1 MDTVQLGNTGIHVSR
16 LSFGTGT
23 NGWNGRSNQTDLGL
37 QKLSDL
43 LRYAFDRGVTFWD
56 SADQYG
62 SHPHV
67 TAALADVR
75 RQDVVL
81 ATKTCARTAAEAEAD
96 LDRYLLELRTDYL
109 DIVLIHCIS
118 SHRWPETYTDVM
130 EVLEKKKRAGVLRAH
145 GVSSHDFGALTRAA
159 ETSWVDVVLARINHA
174 GKNMDATPEK
184 VIPVLQ
190 DMHDGGIGTYG
201 MKVFAAGGL
210 ISEAERAIRFVLD
223 QPSVDAITIGMTNRE
238 QVDDNVGWVESH
250 RRVLQPA

>member
-1 MDTVQLGNTGIHVSR
+1 MPPTPAPPAAVPC
-16 LSFGTGT
+16 
-23 NGWNGRSNQTDLGL
+23 RSSLDIF

-67 TAALADVR
+67 VRALSGIR

-81 ATKTCARTAAEAEAD
+81 TTKTCARTAAEAEAD
-96 LDRYLLELRTDYL
+96 VDRFLRELSTDYL
-109 DIVLIHCIS
+109 DIVLIHCVS
-118 SHRWPETYTDVM
+118 NHRWPDTYGDVM
-130 EVLEKKKRAGVLRAH
+130 EVLEKKKQAGVLRAH

-159 ETSWVDVVLARINHA
+159 STSWVDVVLTRINHA

-190 DMHDGGIGTYG
+190 DVHDGGIGTCG

-210 ISEAERAIRFVLD
+210 VSDAVKAIRFVLD
-223 QPSVDAITIGMTNRE
+223 QPSVDAITIGMTSRE

-250 RRVLQPA
+250 RRVLQSA